1 MKDKRRFSLVL
12 TAILT
17 AVSIL
22 PCYAATTR
30 EKIDDAEA
38 RKKTTES
45 TLESTRNK
53 IADLESKK
61 DQSEAYL
68 SDLSQQLTDLQ
79 ESMEQL
85 QRDSEAKQMELIQ
98 VQQELEEARQQ
109 EKQRYED
116 MKLRIQYMYENSSTG
131 YMEVLFS
138 SDNFGDF
145 LNSAQNMAEIT
156 RYDREMLDEYAKV
169 KMQVEEKETQVL
181 EEQQQIALLQAQSSE
196 KQEQIQELYEATYYQ
211 IREYS
216 ENIDSAQSEANKL
229 LSEISAQEE
238 TITQLLIQAKNEE
251 VERQRQEEER
261 KRQERERQEQEAAQ
275 KAAKNKTIQNTSG
288 SSQSSGKNQNS
299 SNSTPATPTKA
310 ESGLGE
316 QPSSDSQGT
325 YLGKFKLTSYCAC
338 SSCCGTW
345 SGGTTASG
353 TTPTAGRTIAMAGL
367 PFGTQLLIN
376 GHVYTVEDRGT
387 QYGHVDVFCGS
398 HSEAIAFGVRYA
410 DVYRLN

>member
-1 MKDKRRFSLVL
+1 MKDKRRFSLMLAV
-12 TAILT
+12 ILT

-22 PCYAATTR
+22 PCYAATTMD
-30 EKIDDAEA
+30 KIDDAKA
-38 RKKTTES
+38 QKKTTES
-45 TLESTRNK
+45 TLESTRSK

-68 SDLSQQLTDLQ
+68 SDLSQQLSDLQ

-85 QRDSEAKQMELIQ
+85 QRDSEAKQTELIQ

-138 SDNFGDF
+138 SENFGDF

-181 EEQQQIALLQAQSSE
+181 EEQQQIALLQEQSSE
-196 KQEQIQELYEATYYQ
+196 KQEQIQELYEATYDQ

-216 ENIDSAQSEANKL
+216 ENINSAQSEANQL
-229 LSEISAQEE
+229 LSEISVQEE

-251 VERQRQEEER
+251 VERQRQE
-261 KRQERERQEQEAAQ
+261 RERQEREAAQ
-275 KAAKNKTIQNTSG
+275 KAAKNKTNQNTSG
-288 SSQSSGKNQNS
+288 ASKDSGKNQDS
-299 SNSTPATPTKA
+299 SNSAPSAPEKA
-310 ESGLGE
+310 EDDKGGHS
-316 QPSSDSQGT
+316 SSDSQGT
-325 YLGKFKLTSYCAC
+325 YLGRFKLTSYCAC
-338 SSCCGTW
+338 SICCGKW

>member
-1 MKDKRRFSLVL
+1 MKDKRRFSLML
-12 TAILT
+12 TVMLT

-30 EKIDDAEA
+30 DKIDDAQA

-85 QRDSEAKQMELIQ
+85 QRDSEAKQTELIQ

-138 SDNFGDF
+138 SENFGDF

-169 KMQVEEKETQVL
+169 KMQVEEKEAQVL
-181 EEQQQIALLQAQSSE
+181 EEQQQIAVLQEQSSE
-196 KQEQIQELYEATYYQ
+196 KQEQIQELYEATYDQ

-216 ENIDSAQSEANKL
+216 ENINSAQSEANKL

-238 TITQLLIQAKNEE
+238 AITQLLIQAKNEE
-251 VERQRQEEER
+251 VERQ
-261 KRQERERQEQEAAQ
+261 RQERERQEQEAAQ
-275 KAAKNKTIQNTSG
+275 KAAKNKTVQNTSG
-288 SSQSSGKNQNS
+288 SAKDSGKNQS
-299 SNSTPATPTKA
+299 SNSAPSEPTKA
-310 ESGLGE
+310 EDSSGG
-316 QPSSDSQGT
+316 QSSSDSQGT

-338 SSCCGTW
+338 PSCCGKW

-398 HSEAIAFGVRYA
+398 HSEAIAFGVQYA